1 MVESDTAPET
11 ITAAM
16 LVIGDE
22 ILSGR
27 TRDSN
32 ANHLALVMTAIG
44 VDLREVRFVADE
56 MQAIGEAVNAL
67 RRKHTYVFTSG
78 GIGPTH
84 DDITADAIGDAF
96 GLPVDH
102 DVRALE
108 LLGNYYA
115 GRHLE
120 FTEARRRMARVP
132 EGAAL
137 IDNPVSVAPGFIVGN
152 VFVMAG
158 VPSVFHAMLDHVVPM
173 LRTGRRLLAESV
185 PCPFGEGVIGTL
197 LGAIQKAHPE
207 TMIGSY
213 PKLVD
218 GRFSTEIVI
227 RSAQEEAL
235 KAAHDAVVAMI
246 ASLDVEA
253 PAKAG

>member
-1 MVESDTAPET
+1 MDNKADL

-16 LVIGDE
+16 VVIGDE

-32 ANHLALVMTAIG
+32 ANHLAKVLTAVGI
-44 VDLREVRFVADE
+44 DLKEVRFVSDDIG
-56 MQAIGEAVNAL
+56 AIGEAVNAL
-67 RRKHTYVFTSG
+67 RRRHTYVFTSG

-102 DVRALE
+102 DPRALE
-108 LLGNYYA
+108 LLGAYYA
-115 GRHLE
+115 GRGLE
-120 FTEARRRMARVP
+120 FTEARKRMARVP

-137 IDNPVSVAPGFIVGN
+137 IDNPVSVAPGFIIGN
-152 VFVMAG
+152 VHVMAG
-158 VPSVFHAMLDHVVPM
+158 VPAVFHAMVDHVLPM
-173 LRTGRRLLAESV
+173 LRTGRRLLSESV
-185 PCPFGEGVIGTL
+185 PCPLGEGVIGTA
-197 LGAIQKAHPE
+197 LGEIQKAHPD

-227 RSAQEEAL
+227 RSAGADALIAARKAVEAMVEAL
-235 KAAHDAVVAMI
+235 AGREAAR
-246 ASLDVEA
+246 AS
-253 PAKAG
+253 